1 MTIVIQHM
9 VLSDEPAIT
18 FIRPKGKRNL
28 WVRTCDIW
36 WGQGGHTGTPAYL
49 LLAVTQQH
57 GHAQLQGPMGT
68 VVWLGFR
75 KEASLP

>member
-1 MTIVIQHM
+1 MATVIQHM

-28 WVRTCDIW
+28 WVHTCDSW

-49 LLAVTQQH
+49 LLAVTQRQAMPSCK
-57 GHAQLQGPMGT
+57 G
-68 VVWLGFR
+68 VWGL
-75 KEASLP
+75 